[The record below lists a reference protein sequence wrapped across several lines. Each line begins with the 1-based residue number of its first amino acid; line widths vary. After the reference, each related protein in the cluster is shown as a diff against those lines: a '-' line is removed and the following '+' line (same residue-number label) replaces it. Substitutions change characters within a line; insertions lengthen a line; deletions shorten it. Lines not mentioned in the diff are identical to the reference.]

1 MLKIAICDDE
11 KYYTDKILD
20 LIHQEN
26 QDFEVDV
33 FSSGSTFL
41 SSTSK
46 YDIIFMDVELRDA
59 NGIKLLQ
66 KNHYDSLVIIMTSHD
81 EEVLNGYYIR
91 AFRFLLKPIDKELFH
106 EALSS
111 AINELRQITNIEV
124 IDKDNCIR
132 KIAINDIVYAEASD
146 KKTGIR
152 TLTDFYYTN
161 ILINKLPKIFN
172 SDFYFVHRT
181 YILNMNYIDKIDVK
195 KRQVTMREGSV
206 LSVSRLKW
214 TDFKETFYKFLKFK
228 MNGD

>member
-1 MLKIAICDDE
+1 MLKIAICDDD

-26 QDFEVDV
+26 QDFDIDV

-46 YDIIFMDVELRDA
+46 YDIIFMDVELPDA

-91 AFRFLLKPIDKELFH
+91 AFRFLLKPIDNVLFH
-106 EALSS
+106 EALTS
-111 AINELRQITNIEV
+111 AINEVRKVASIEV
-124 IDKDNCIR
+124 IDKDNCIC
-132 KIAINDIVYAEASD
+132 KISINDIVYAEASD

-214 TDFKETFYKFLKFK
+214 TDFKETFYEFLKFK